1 MARDVRDLPART
13 HPATR
18 RDPPHD
24 GGLRGLP
31 EDRVTLGAPA
41 RVPELRTC
49 RLLRLLAQPSRP
61 RARRDDEPRRG
72 ALVRAGRGLA
82 LVLRGRDAGL
92 SGPAD
97 ASPPGGMVRRLAR
110 VATMWPPPTPGRTL
124 AVPAATAG
132 RAAVPRTEGEH
143 AVHLH
148 QASWQ
153 CRRQNPVL
161 LERRRPHPLD
171 PPRAGRRPRLGLG
184 DTPPDP

>member
-18 RDPPHD
+18 RDPAHD

-82 LVLRGRDAGL
+82 LVLRGRDARL

-110 VATMWPPPTPGRTL
+110 VATMWPPPNPRPHSRGPRRDGGPGSGSPNGRRACRPPPPSL
-124 AVPAATAG
+124 VAVPAAEPG
-132 RAAVPRTEGEH
+132 PSRASSSAPSGSSWGWS
-143 AVHLH
+143 
-148 QASWQ
+148 ASS
-153 CRRQNPVL
+153 PS
-161 LERRRPHPLD
+161 P
-171 PPRAGRRPRLGLG
+171 G
-184 DTPPDP
+184 